1 MRLHGWAAHT
11 VVAAALAGGLLAGA
25 APARAD
31 GGAPEAALGTPAAPP
46 ADHASDIAF
55 DIAAEAAAEA
65 RARVERLA
73 KSALPAEIRTSAW
86 NALRSTRGDAAVA
99 EWLAPGGGYD
109 AAKQRIRDARSR
121 NRTFCERVVRTH
133 PVSFSPEVRA
143 AAERALKGSDADRA
157 AFVKTGYA
165 AAELRDRSVREADAQ
180 HRLEIAARDR
190 AFVLALAT
198 EAPGE
203 HVRTA
208 AQWALRPGSADADV
222 TEFFG
227 YGWANAAMLDMEAY
241 RLNTAD
247 AEVRRHH
254 VLSGLVDRAAAVERT
269 VETAADKEKARA
281 DAVLAWQAV
290 AGHADAARLAW
301 LAQQESARVQ
311 AENWRGVTTLAEGSG
326 GELWKHIVAP
336 ARARAAE
343 WEQEQAQ
350 AGEAALFWQGMA
362 DRARASAARLEG

>member
-1 MRLHGWAAHT
+1 MRLHRWTAHT

-25 APARAD
+25 VPAWAD
-31 GGAPEAALGTPAAPP
+31 DGAPEAVSGSPAAAP
-46 ADHASDIAF
+46 ADSAA

-121 NRTFCERVVRTH
+121 NRAFCERVVRTH

-180 HRLEIAARDR
+180 HRLEVASKDR

-198 EAPGE
+198 DAPGE

-241 RLNTAD
+241 RLSTAD

-290 AGHADAARLAW
+290 AEHADAARLAW

-311 AENWRGVTTLAEGSG
+311 AENWRGVTALAEGSG

-343 WEQEQAQ
+343 WEQERAQ
-350 AGEAALFWQGMA
+350 AGETALFWRGMA